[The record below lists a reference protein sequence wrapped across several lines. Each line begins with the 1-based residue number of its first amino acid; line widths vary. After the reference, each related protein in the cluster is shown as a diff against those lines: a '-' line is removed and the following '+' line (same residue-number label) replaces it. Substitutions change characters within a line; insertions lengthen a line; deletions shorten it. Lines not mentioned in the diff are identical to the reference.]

1 VWRGHRSNYMLA
13 GLVAI
18 AIANGFF
25 LGLTLYGLAAAL
37 IGPMVGILIG
47 LVSANY
53 MLVVSFQRERALRQG
68 EYELWRPLETEP
80 EEHPLVGRLR
90 GLTRSTGLNRP
101 PQLGCIDSAEKN
113 AFTVGRSPE
122 EASIILTSGLIGS
135 LTRSELDAV
144 LAQQLAHIER
154 DDVRAVGVA
163 DAIADTIE
171 DLSQIKGRFLW
182 GPRAILEDILPFLIA
197 LVAAMA
203 VLAVL
208 PAVGTGNALVAL
220 FVLGVIVWLFYA
232 IWQTA
237 KMSWRGLGQL
247 VLFTTFLGPL
257 SLVEAVL
264 SPPTAALL
272 SMLVSRARIHEADE
286 RALQLTRDRGSLE
299 SALTHVADVETGGAA
314 TWLGER
320 RYSLFVAPLP
330 EPGWWPWLSRQR
342 ATHPSIASRVERI
355 REIG

>member
-1 VWRGHRSNYMLA
+1 MWRGQRSDYMLA
-13 GLVAI
+13 GLGAI
-18 AIANGFF
+18 AVANGLF

-37 IGPMVGILIG
+37 IGPVVGILIG

-53 MLVVSFQRERALRQG
+53 MLIVSIQRERALRQG
-68 EYELWRPLETEP
+68 EYELWRPLGTDAQ
-80 EEHPLVGRLR
+80 EHPLVGRLR
-90 GLTRSTGLNRP
+90 GLTKLTSLNRP
-101 PQLGCIDSAEKN
+101 PRLGCIDSPEKN

-182 GPRAILEDILPFLIA
+182 GPRKILEDILPLVVAIA
-197 LVAAMA
+197 AAAA
-203 VLAVL
+203 VLAVI

-220 FVLGVIVWLFYA
+220 FVLGVIVWVLYA
-232 IWQTA
+232 IWEAA

-257 SLVEAVL
+257 SLVEAVI

-272 SMLVSRARIHEADE
+272 SMLVSRARVHEADA
-286 RALQLTRDRGSLE
+286 RALQLTTDRASLE
-299 SALTHVADVETGGAA
+299 SALAHVADVETGGASA
-314 TWLGER
+314 WLGER

-342 ATHPSIASRVERI
+342 ATHPSIASRLERI